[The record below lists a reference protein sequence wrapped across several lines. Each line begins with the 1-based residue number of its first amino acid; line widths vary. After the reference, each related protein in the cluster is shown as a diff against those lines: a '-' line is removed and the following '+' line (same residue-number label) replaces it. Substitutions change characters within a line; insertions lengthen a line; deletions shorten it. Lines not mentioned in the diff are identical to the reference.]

1 MKQVFTKIYHEKF
14 IKYFHIKENSS
25 EIEEYYYKKT
35 IKHIKY
41 IKWIPW
47 LKMIWIWNSISM
59 NCAKSSSDIDL
70 YIVTSNNSM
79 WFVRI
84 LITLIFEILWIRKTT
99 KKHKWRFCLSFFSTI
114 NWMNFSSFKIE
125 NDIYLYFW
133 IIYFKPI
140 LDYDNTYNL
149 FLEKNSSWADFSEYK
164 DIIDENKNGVIY
176 KTPPLIP
183 PLPGEGKNC
192 RKNCSYSF
200 LQKGGRLGL
209 GSLNSLL
216 KKIFLKK
223 TIKHYNKIW
232 KPYWVIINDDLL
244 KFHNSDIR
252 KKIKEE
258 LV

>member
-1 MKQVFTKIYHEKF
+1 
-14 IKYFHIKENSS
+14 
-25 EIEEYYYKKT
+25 
-35 IKHIKY
+35 
-41 IKWIPW
+41 
-47 LKMIWIWNSISM
+47 
-59 NCAKSSSDIDL
+59 
-70 YIVTSNNSM
+70 
-79 WFVRI
+79 
-84 LITLIFEILWIRKTT
+84 
-99 KKHKWRFCLSFFSTI
+99 
-114 NWMNFSSFKIE
+114 MNFSSFKIE

-183 PLPGEGKNC
+183 PLPVEEKNC

-223 TIKHYNKIW
+223 TIKHYNKI
-232 KPYWVIINDDLL
+232 
-244 KFHNSDIR
+244 
-252 KKIKEE
+252 
-258 LV
+258 